1 MSVRTDLATIESVND
16 RHVQRNNTMERE
28 KKRLLN
34 YLRSRKRGADDDDD
48 EFSRRIKTIQKLS
61 QFSHGQSNPTYKLVV
76 EMTDGTVN
84 SYVLR
89 KKPGGKILSSA
100 HAVEREFQVQFA
112 LKKKHPHFPVPR
124 MVLLCE
130 DSSILGTPFY
140 IMDFVQ
146 GTIYLQ
152 PKLPDVKREERKT
165 RIYEN
170 MAKTLGALHSF
181 DVREM
186 GLTSFGNISR
196 GSYSR
201 RTLKRWFGQYEK
213 SIKNRLVETPEKDVV
228 MKLVAWLDANC
239 PKYGEEVSDRIIH
252 GDYRLDNLIYDQH
265 SDDVLAVL
273 DWELS
278 TIGCPHADVAY
289 NCLPYY
295 LPPGLEFY
303 PSFGDSNQ
311 VPPGVPTEKQ
321 YCNIWSQH
329 ARLPNI
335 CGSSKWKFYVALSM
349 FRGMAILAGVRAR
362 AVAGN
367 ASSRNARQAG
377 SLVEVFAKRA
387 YIIVVQGG
395 ASEVPRKIIK
405 GGYEPS
411 EKCMMLLE
419 KLKAFMSE
427 HVYDAEEVF
436 EKHATTNARWS
447 VHPLMEELK
456 KKAKAKGLWNLWL
469 PLDSAALM
477 KITNAHSN
485 DEALYKGPGLTNLE
499 YAHLAREMGKVP
511 WASEIFNCSA
521 PDTGNMEV
529 LLRYGTKDQQEKW
542 LLPLLMGDIRSCF
555 AMTEPAVASSDATN
569 IESSIVK
576 SANGK
581 QYIVNGKKWWTS
593 GACDPRCTIAIF
605 MGKTKTTGPQHEQQS
620 MVLIPMLNNP
630 KVKVMRPLLVFGY
643 DDAPHGHAEVIFD
656 NVVVDVKESLLGC
669 EGAGFAIS
677 QGRLGPG
684 RLHHCMR
691 LVGMAE
697 RSLDVTYAR
706 AKSRVA
712 FGKPLSENSNV
723 LNVLGNC
730 RVEVNGARLLTLYAA
745 HVLDQLGIKDS
756 RARSAVAACK
766 ISAPNVACSVID
778 RCIQLFGGEGVSQ
791 DSPLARLYAGARTL
805 RIADGPDE
813 VHLETVAK
821 IDLRR
826 SKL

>member
-1 MSVRTDLATIESVND
+1 
-16 RHVQRNNTMERE
+16 
-28 KKRLLN
+28 
-34 YLRSRKRGADDDDD
+34 
-48 EFSRRIKTIQKLS
+48 
-61 QFSHGQSNPTYKLVV
+61 
-76 EMTDGTVN
+76 
-84 SYVLR
+84 
-89 KKPGGKILSSA
+89 
-100 HAVEREFQVQFA
+100 
-112 LKKKHPHFPVPR
+112 
-124 MVLLCE
+124 
-130 DSSILGTPFY
+130 
-140 IMDFVQ
+140 
-146 GTIYLQ
+146 
-152 PKLPDVKREERKT
+152 
-165 RIYEN
+165 
-170 MAKTLGALHSF
+170 
-181 DVREM
+181 
-186 GLTSFGNISR
+186 
-196 GSYSR
+196 
-201 RTLKRWFGQYEK
+201 
-213 SIKNRLVETPEKDVV
+213 
-228 MKLVAWLDANC
+228 
-239 PKYGEEVSDRIIH
+239 
-252 GDYRLDNLIYDQH
+252 
-265 SDDVLAVL
+265 
-273 DWELS
+273 
-278 TIGCPHADVAY
+278 
-289 NCLPYY
+289 
-295 LPPGLEFY
+295 
-303 PSFGDSNQ
+303 
-311 VPPGVPTEKQ
+311 
-321 YCNIWSQH
+321 
-329 ARLPNI
+329 
-335 CGSSKWKFYVALSM
+335 
-349 FRGMAILAGVRAR
+349 
-362 AVAGN
+362 
-367 ASSRNARQAG
+367 
-377 SLVEVFAKRA
+377 
-387 YIIVVQGG
+387 
-395 ASEVPRKIIK
+395 
-405 GGYEPS
+405 
-411 EKCMMLLE
+411 
-419 KLKAFMSE
+419 
-427 HVYDAEEVF
+427 
-436 EKHATTNARWS
+436 
-447 VHPLMEELK
+447 
-456 KKAKAKGLWNLWL
+456 
-469 PLDSAALM
+469 
-477 KITNAHSN
+477 
-485 DEALYKGPGLTNLE
+485 
-499 YAHLAREMGKVP
+499 
-511 WASEIFNCSA
+511 
-521 PDTGNMEV
+521 
-529 LLRYGTKDQQEKW
+529 
-542 LLPLLMGDIRSCF
+542 MGDIRSCF

-593 GACDPRCTIAIF
+593 GACDPRCAIAIF

-643 DDAPHGHAEVIFD
+643 DDAPHGHAEAIFD